1 MFQTFARETTPD
13 QGPPRLALLRAA
25 MKDAGID
32 ALLVPRE
39 DAWAG
44 EYVAP
49 RDARLAWL
57 TGFTG
62 SAGFA
67 VVLADQA
74 AIFVDGR
81 YRVQV
86 RAEVAPEFTPVN
98 WPEVQLADWLT
109 EALDAGAVVAFDPW
123 LHGSK
128 AIGDLTAKLKA
139 ADIELAARSSLIDP
153 LWEDQPAAP
162 TAAFEPYPIKFAGQ
176 ISAEKREAVAA
187 EMTQN
192 AAIITAPDS
201 IAWLLNIRGR
211 DIARNPVPHAFAILH
226 KSGNV
231 DLFAGPGKA
240 RAVAEHMGE
249 DVSLYLL
256 DDLQSAVEGL
266 GGPVLMSPGAPHII
280 RSWLDTAG
288 IEVVIGKDPCSL
300 PKACKSEVEIA
311 GSEAAHER
319 DAVAMVKFLA
329 WLEQTAQAGGLSEID
344 VVTALEGFRRETN
357 QLLDISFDTICG
369 AGGHG
374 AIVHYR
380 VTEDTNAH
388 VKTGALLLVD
398 SGGQYVDGTTDIT
411 RTVTIGT
418 PPEDAVRS
426 YTAVLQGMIAVSRA
440 RFPKGVAGR
449 DLDAL
454 ARTPLWALG
463 RDYDHGT
470 GHGVGVYLCVHEGPQ
485 GISRRNMVPLK
496 PGMILSNEPGYYREG
511 EFGIRIEN
519 LLVVRPAPEIAGQ
532 DAREMMV
539 FETLTWVPLDRRLID
554 VTVLTVAERVWV
566 DDYHA
571 GVLQRVEPHVDGD
584 VATWLRAAC
593 APL

>member
-1 MFQTFARETTPD
+1 MFQTFTRETTPD
-13 QGPPRLALLRAA
+13 QGPPRLAALRAA
-25 MKDAGID
+25 MKVAGID

-86 RAEVAPEFTPVN
+86 RAEVAPEFAPVN
-98 WPEVQLADWLT
+98 WPEVQLADWLI
-109 EALDAGAVVAFDPW
+109 EALGAGATVAFDPW
-123 LHGSK
+123 LHGTK
-128 AIGDLTAKLKA
+128 AIGDLTAKLGA
-139 ADIELAARSSLIDP
+139 ADIQLAARPSLIDP

-162 TAAFEPYPIKFAGQ
+162 TAAFEPYPLKFAGQ
-176 ISAEKREAVAA
+176 TSAEKRAAVAD
-187 EMTQN
+187 EMSQS
-192 AAIITAPDS
+192 AAIISAPDS

-226 KSGNV
+226 GSGKV

-240 RAVAEHMGE
+240 DAVVEHMGA
-249 DVSLYLL
+249 DVSVHLL
-256 DDLQSAVEGL
+256 DDLQAAVAGL
-266 GGPVLMSPGAPHII
+266 DSPVLLSPGTPQII
-280 RSWLDTAG
+280 RSWLDAAG
-288 IEVVIGKDPCSL
+288 IDVEVGDDPCSL
-300 PKACKSEVEIA
+300 PKACKSDVEIQ
-311 GSEAAHER
+311 GSVAAHQR
-319 DAVAMVKFLA
+319 DAVAMVRFLA
-329 WLEQTAQAGGLSEID
+329 WLEGTAPSGGLTETD

-380 VTEDTNAH
+380 VTEESNAP
-388 VKTGALLLVD
+388 VENGALLLVD
-398 SGGQYVDGTTDIT
+398 SGGQYIDGTTDIT
-411 RTVTIGT
+411 RTVTVGT
-418 PPEDAVRS
+418 PPEDAVQS

-454 ARTPLWALG
+454 ARTPLWAMG

-519 LLVVRPAPEIAGQ
+519 LLVVRAAPEIAGQ

-539 FETLTWVPLDRRLID
+539 FETLTWVPLERRLID
-554 VTVLTVAERVWV
+554 AAALTAAERDWV

-571 GVLQRVEPHVDGD
+571 GVLQRVAPFVEGD
-584 VATWLRAAC
+584 VAAWLRAAC